1 MNIGLCMGGG
11 RQVKLGAFATVR
23 DKVGR
28 VLLAQR
34 RTDDFWMQP
43 GGGIEPGET
52 PWQAVVRE
60 VREETGFDVT
70 VERLIGIYCWPETS
84 ELIFSFLCALKGGAV
99 RASDE
104 TRDVRFFPPD
114 ALPARTFAEHRERI
128 ADALAS
134 ARDGGEC
141 ILRTPTCRSAPE
153 EVRRS
158 RAQARDAI

>member
-1 MNIGLCMGGG
+1 MIIGVRMGG
-11 RQVKLGAFATVR
+11 RRRMKLGAFATVR
-23 DKVGR
+23 DELGQ

-43 GGGIEPGET
+43 GGGVEPGET

-60 VREETGFDVT
+60 VREETGLAVT
-70 VERLIGIYCWPETS
+70 VERLIGIYCWPEAG
-84 ELIFSFLCALKGGAV
+84 ELIFSFICALADGAL

-114 ALPARTFAEHRERI
+114 ALPATTFAEHRERI

-134 ARDGGEC
+134 TRDRGEC
-141 ILRTPTCRSAPE
+141 IVRVPTCLSAPE

-158 RAQARDAI
+158 RAQVRDAM